1 MQIDL
6 NKYQFK
12 EIDFNEIQKTDLG
25 NIQAEKIDGSGVK
38 SKEKVGIDT
47 SGGIGDTSV
56 NGEYLE
62 KVLDL
67 REATNLKIV
76 QAVDVIVRGSNLIY
90 KKVVAVK
97 IKTNGSGK

>member
-12 EIDFNEIQKTDLG
+12 EIDFAEIEKTDLG
-25 NIQAEKIDGSGVK
+25 NIKTEKTDIGVAK
-38 SKEKVGIDT
+38 KEKAPIDT
-47 SGGIGDTSV
+47 SGGIGEASI

-62 KVLDL
+62 KTLDL
-67 REATNLKIV
+67 REQNNLKIV
-76 QAVDVIVRGSNLIY
+76 QAADVIVRGSNLIY

-97 IKTNGSGK
+97 IKTDGNGK